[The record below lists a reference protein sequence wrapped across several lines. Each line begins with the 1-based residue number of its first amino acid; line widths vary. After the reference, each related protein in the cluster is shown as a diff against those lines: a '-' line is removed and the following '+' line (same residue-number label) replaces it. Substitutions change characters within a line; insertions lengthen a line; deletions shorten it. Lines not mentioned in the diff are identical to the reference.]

1 MEDNCTASTTIK
13 SVYNF
18 RCVVKSGRLFRS
30 ARQDNITEEDC
41 AILEELNL
49 KTVLDLRSVQEYQK
63 ARGDKLLD
71 QDREVH
77 RVIFSNKELGDTKS
91 QWPLETE
98 LIHKPKCGDT
108 PRRRYIINY
117 IGYHLIIPMLKRL
130 SILQGF
136 KLFLFLAVD
145 AIFGSKYATQYFS
158 KTLINPGGLA
168 SSYKDM
174 LDLSGKQISTS
185 LRLLTQPE
193 VLPALVNCAIGK
205 DRTGI
210 LIALVQSVLGHS
222 DDYIAD
228 DYALSEVRIY
238 PQLLREHWIWLQ

>member
-1 MEDNCTASTTIK
+1 M
-13 SVYNF
+13 
-18 RCVVKSGRLFRS
+18 
-30 ARQDNITEEDC
+30 
-41 AILEELNL
+41 

-77 RVIFSNKELGDTKS
+77 RVIFSNEELGDTKS

-117 IGYHLIIPMLKRL
+117 IGFHLIIPMLKRL

-158 KTLINPGGLA
+158 KTLINPAGLA

-174 LDLSGKQISTS
+174 LDLSGKQIATS
-185 LRLLTQPE
+185 KFIDIHYFQQ
-193 VLPALVNCAIGK
+193 IK
-205 DRTGI
+205 YMQI
-210 LIALVQSVLGHS
+210 
-222 DDYIAD
+222 
-228 DYALSEVRIY
+228 
-238 PQLLREHWIWLQ
+238 